1 MPKSYIIQSISSHRL
16 SSYRRIFKCGTDDDC
31 LHYYHWNQALSSELY
46 ILLSTIEVCL
56 RNRIH
61 VALSEEVSAKFPKKV
76 ESNFRWYEYFSFV
89 DVDRNGDPK
98 QDRKGR
104 PIYTE
109 TGKAFRKIT
118 HKGETDLKLVPQI
131 IVSKL
136 EFGKWTYVLSAKKY
150 NNGDLI
156 DWHKLFPIIF
166 QNFTNMV
173 PDKHHQMIID
183 RIKTVK
189 DWRNRLAHLE
199 PVWKFSDV
207 KEKGTGKI
215 LIYEPTNQVEVIKR
229 LNNEIRYALQLLSW
243 LCADTLEHYKATKSY
258 QRLLHLA
265 SNDGIREFSY

>member
-1 MPKSYIIQSISSHRL
+1 M
-16 SSYRRIFKCGTDDDC
+16 
-31 LHYYHWNQALSSELY
+31 
-46 ILLSTIEVCL
+46 
-56 RNRIH
+56 
-61 VALSEEVSAKFPKKV
+61 
-76 ESNFRWYEYFSFV
+76 
-89 DVDRNGDPK
+89 
-98 QDRKGR
+98 
-104 PIYTE
+104 
-109 TGKAFRKIT
+109 
-118 HKGETDLKLVPQI
+118 PQI

-166 QNFTNMV
+166 QNFTDMV
-173 PDKHHQMIID
+173 PDKHHQMIIH
-183 RIKTVK
+183 RIKAVK

-243 LCADTLEHYKATKSY
+243 LCPDTLEHYKATKSY